1 VLDTQATPPRSGPP
15 YDSVRVGPDPATPW
29 TDDEFD
35 LRRYATAL
43 RRGWVTVVAGAAIG
57 AIAGLGYAST
67 RPVVFT
73 AATTMTVTYPAGQGA
88 APTTPQALTVI
99 LRNTSLAAEVI
110 AETGLDEPPAS
121 LTAQRFVEDA
131 LTVEALAGTNVIRVA
146 VQLPDPKLAADASRR
161 LSLKAVELTR
171 SLNDLEGTAVQERLK
186 EHLTAAAGRLAAA
199 EKELLTFQQRA
210 QIELLK
216 EDTNAILAERRDLL
230 RLAIEI
236 ESEKAGLS
244 AAEQE
249 IKRQDRVLSIGRDV
263 SAEEALRT
271 TRGGAAAASID
282 PLDLSNPFLNPV
294 YQTLDFQIATSRTR
308 LAALEQ
314 KRRQLVDVRKLGGD
328 GLARLSELY
337 ARQMDM
343 ARLQSAYDLYKRIH
357 TDLSVRYEE
366 SRTTSLGNSPLLQ
379 LVDTAVPPDR
389 PVSRRR
395 GFLTG
400 VGMITGLL
408 AASLVVMMREGGAAM
423 RPTS

>member
-15 YDSVRVGPDPATPW
+15 YDSVRVGPDTATLW
-29 TDDEFD
+29 ADDEFD

-43 RRGWVTVVAGAAIG
+43 RRGWITVVAGAAIG

-110 AETGLDEPPAS
+110 AETGLDAPPVS

-131 LTVEALAGTNVIRVA
+131 LTVEALTGTNIIRVA
-146 VQLPDPKLAADASRR
+146 VQLSDPKLAADASRR

-171 SLNDLEGTAVQERLK
+171 SLNDREGTAVQERLK

-199 EKELLTFQQRA
+199 EKDLLTFQQRA
-210 QIELLK
+210 QIELLR
-216 EDTNAILAERRDLL
+216 EDTDAILAERRDLL
-230 RLAIEI
+230 RLAIDI
-236 ESEKAGLS
+236 ESEKARLA
-244 AAEQE
+244 AAERE
-249 IKRQDRVLSIGRDV
+249 IKRQDRVLSIERDV
-263 SAEEALRT
+263 PAEQALRA
-271 TRGGAAAASID
+271 TRGDDVTASRD
-282 PLDLSNPFLNPV
+282 LDVSNPFLNPV
-294 YQTLDFQIATSRTR
+294 YQTLDFQIANGRTR

-314 KRRQLVDVRKLGGD
+314 ERRQLVDVRKLGGD

-343 ARLQSAYDLYKRIH
+343 ARLQSVYDLAKRIH

-379 LVDTAVPPDR
+379 LVDSAVPPDR

-400 VGMITGLL
+400 VGLITGLL
-408 AASLVVMMREGGAAM
+408 AASLFVLMREGWTAL